1 MIFIDKRPNLRPLNI
16 WALQNLSG
24 PLLTVLPEDSDGEN
38 GDGPQQWRGSTPP
51 NMLGRLRDHK
61 PCYHPYL
68 SLQFE
73 TLQTPARFNP
83 HNLSSF
89 PPTIWEG
96 SGYKNIVNM

>member
-1 MIFIDKRPNLRPLNI
+1 MPSLGILKLIG
-16 WALQNLSG
+16 S
-24 PLLTVLPEDSDGEN
+24 LLTALLEDSDGEN

-73 TLQTPARFNP
+73 TLQTPAVSIR
-83 HNLSSF
+83 
-89 PPTIWEG
+89 TIYLASRQP
-96 SGYKNIVNM
+96 SGRAADTKIL